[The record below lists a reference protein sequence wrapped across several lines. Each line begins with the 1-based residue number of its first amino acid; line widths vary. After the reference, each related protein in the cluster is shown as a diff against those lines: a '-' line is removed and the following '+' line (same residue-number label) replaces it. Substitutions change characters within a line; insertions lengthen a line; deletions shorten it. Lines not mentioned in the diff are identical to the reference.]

1 MNNETNV
8 EGLNVSPA
16 IAKPMLGVVLCPD
29 CFGDGKE
36 TCHNPDHGF
45 LSMIGSVV
53 GANESAC
60 PCCGHSEDHKIR
72 KYIGWI
78 DGKMKWEQ
86 PKCYTCDGTGQVTKE
101 DYDKFLDENV
111 PEDDRDYVDEK
122 CLKNYA

>member
-1 MNNETNV
+1 MKNT
-8 EGLNVSPA
+8 L
-16 IAKPMLGVVLCPD
+16 VLCPD

-45 LSMIGSVV
+45 LLMIG

-72 KYIGWI
+72 KYIGYV

-86 PKCYTCDGTGQVTKE
+86 PKCYTCDGKGQVTKE
-101 DYDKFLDENV
+101 DYDNFIDEFV
-111 PEDDRDYVDEK
+111 PEGDIDFVDEK
-122 CLKNYA
+122 CLNNK